1 MDGYYLRGQP
11 AHNSTARAISMPAG
25 KTPPAIAL
33 IVHPMNEDMQGT
45 GSILKQDANVMESF
59 NQITRAF

>member
-1 MDGYYLRGQP
+1 
-11 AHNSTARAISMPAG
+11 MPAG

-33 IVHPMNEDMQGT
+33 FVHPMNEDMQGT